1 VWLKAIGMLKY
12 RRLFILQD
20 LNKAKIVQMDEKVLI
35 ERFNVLEQDDRVA
48 LVRAVRKLKN
58 QKEKLQRADSYK
70 EVQKLRRG
78 SMSSTYSLIGPYK
91 VMQG

>member
-1 VWLKAIGMLKY
+1 
-12 RRLFILQD
+12 
-20 LNKAKIVQMDEKVLI
+20 MDEKVLI

-70 EVQKLRRG
+70 EIQKLRRG
-78 SMSSTYSLIGPYK
+78 SMSSTYSLRAMF
-91 VMQG
+91 VLVSD

>member
-1 VWLKAIGMLKY
+1 
-12 RRLFILQD
+12 
-20 LNKAKIVQMDEKVLI
+20 MDEKVLI

-78 SMSSTYSLIGPYK
+78 SMSSTLSVTCPYK
-91 VMQG
+91 AILD